1 MECYKAIG
9 NNVLDIQDPIWIVLK
24 NMMLHEKNFRKQNET
39 SNTIPV
45 TNSLSVHIQG
55 ICTTIGQKIYI
66 LHIQVHILKVLDW
79 LSME

>member
-9 NNVLDIQDPIWIVLK
+9 NNVLDIQDPVWIVLK

-45 TNSLSVHIQG
+45 TNSLSV
-55 ICTTIGQKIYI
+55 YI
-66 LHIQVHILKVLDW
+66 
-79 LSME
+79 